1 MRILAVIGLCVAVA
15 SCRAGPALP
24 GAAPAERKVAT
35 ETVQAQ
41 VLAEVGA
48 TAENFVPAVAAMEEG
63 GECEMLPRGTTAP
76 DETLVILS
84 FPNRQNTRR
93 NVSLALGPGGQL
105 LRYNDLRGDLRR
117 EKTGPQTS
125 VVIDF
130 VTQSAIASNEWPER
144 PGKAVFGKP
153 EQFLRQNSLGVP
165 ERLIQLVKSRCG
177 IL

>member
-1 MRILAVIGLCVAVA
+1 MRVGALIVLCVAAA

-24 GAAPAERKVAT
+24 SAAPAEREVAT

-48 TAENFVPAVAAMEEG
+48 TAESFIPAVAAVEEG
-63 GECEMLPRGTTAP
+63 GECETLPRGTTAP

-93 NVSLALGPGGQL
+93 NIALALGPSGQL

-117 EKTGPQTS
+117 QKTGPQTS

-130 VTQSAIASNEWPER
+130 ETQSAIATNEWPEQ

-177 IL
+177 IP